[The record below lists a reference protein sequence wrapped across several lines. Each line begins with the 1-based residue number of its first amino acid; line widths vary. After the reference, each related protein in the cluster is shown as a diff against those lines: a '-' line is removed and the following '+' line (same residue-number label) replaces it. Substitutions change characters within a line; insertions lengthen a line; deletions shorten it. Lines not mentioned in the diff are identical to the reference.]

1 MLAKSKLNSIES
13 KISEALKNN
22 EISHEDF
29 MTTINKEKNYLEW
42 RESIRMRNSQRRD
55 AEKIDLIEE
64 RKKVGI
70 DEVIK
75 HNEFINS
82 SKISNIKQRHLIF

>member
-1 MLAKSKLNSIES
+1 
-13 KISEALKNN
+13 
-22 EISHEDF
+22 
-29 MTTINKEKNYLEW
+29 
-42 RESIRMRNSQRRD
+42 MRNSQRCD